1 MKRRKSS
8 SNRYDDRY
16 DYSDRRNGREGDRR
30 PSDSFGDRPSASFRN
45 REDRGGFSVGGL
57 NLPFNVNYPT
67 LAVMGAVFIGGIA
80 LGMGLSLNPSDNIV
94 NVASRDVIDRRSPS
108 PEICLKF
115 GASAV
120 VTDMRVFMTLNP
132 FNVYVTQP
140 VMQPGCVLRTN
151 NWAVLEKA
159 RLVSGEQVGDC
170 KRRMNTFG
178 YTGNLEGSPKINCVY
193 QNDAVGNLFLNPEGR
208 TEINA
213 PTESENF

>member
-8 SNRYDDRY
+8 YSRMDERYDE
-16 DYSDRRNGREGDRR
+16 RRNGREYDRR
-30 PSDSFGDRPSASFRN
+30 DPFADRDRKERSSFG
-45 REDRGGFSVGGL
+45 GF
-57 NLPFNVNYPT
+57 NLPLNVSYPT

-80 LGMGLSLNPSDNIV
+80 LGMGLSLNPSDNLV

-115 GASAV
+115 GASAM

-151 NWAVLEKA
+151 NWAVLEQA
-159 RLVSGEQVGDC
+159 RLITGEQVSDC

-178 YTGNLEGSPKINCVY
+178 YTGSLEGSPKINCVY
-193 QNDAVGNLFLNPEGR
+193 QNDAAGNLFLNPEGR

-213 PTESENF
+213 PKESENF